1 MASSKASIAE
11 SEVSGWSPAPPSKSY
26 TLRGLMCAALSG
38 GRSEVVGPL
47 GSDDTE
53 AAIDVLRQVGVTVDL
68 AEDRWL
74 VHGGRFRE
82 ANAELHCRESA
93 VTLRFMTAVSA
104 LLPGRHRLTAGPSL
118 ARRPVGPLVEAL
130 RQLGATCSA
139 QDGLPPVTVDGGGLR
154 GGTAELPGNVSSQ
167 FISALLLAAPRS
179 QEGVT
184 LKLTTPLESAPY
196 VLMTLDCLQ
205 WFGVSVAFNDEL
217 DVFEVTKQPYRP
229 ATFHV
234 EGDWSS
240 ASYLLAL
247 GALAGEVTVRDL
259 SEESLQG
266 DKAILDFLQD
276 MGASVTV
283 SGDSVTVRKSRLRPI
298 RTDLSDCTD
307 LLPTAA
313 ALAALADGE
322 SHLSGIGRTRLK
334 ESDRVSAV
342 REGLERMG
350 IGVVEEPDRLLI
362 TGGTPKGATINSKD
376 DHRIAMAFSL
386 LGAVAGDTV
395 IEGAECVSKTYPEF
409 WDVLAD
415 LGVRVTLDG

>member
-118 ARRPVGPLVEAL
+118 ARRPVGPLVE
-130 RQLGATCSA
+130 
-139 QDGLPPVTVDGGGLR
+139 D
-154 GGTAELPGNVSSQ
+154 VSSQ